1 MPWRLWGY
9 KNMQI
14 GTRHTTVCIGAGS
27 NLDLE
32 RLKAEPSLELY
43 YVSGPDVRE
52 PIDLALL
59 DHLHCQRAIVFVG
72 GEQAKLEAQAY
83 GVQWIEDTPAVNDA
97 LLEFWRTATPELD
110 SP

>member
-1 MPWRLWGY
+1 
-9 KNMQI
+9 MQI
-14 GTRHTTVCIGAGS
+14 GTHHTTVCIGSVS

-32 RLKAEPSLELY
+32 RLKAQPGVDLY
-43 YVSGPDVRE
+43 HVSGPDVPE
-52 PIDLALL
+52 AIDLALL
-59 DHLHCQRAIVFVG
+59 DHLHCQRTIVFVG

-97 LLEFWRTATPELD
+97 LLEFWRTSTPELD